1 MVKDEHGMKNI
12 VYLRMKKKII
22 VQPGSTLKMKDI
34 AFISTT
40 GSEKEKIEN
49 TQIYRIKKE
58 DNDYV
63 LIDSF
68 LIIGHFNKLY
78 PDIEFEVIGYHETI
92 IQVKDKAKKPP
103 FLLICFVW
111 LVLFVGSGMTIINFH
126 YDVSMQEVHQRI
138 HYLFTGKNEQFPL
151 WIQIPYSIGLG
162 IGMILFLNQWFKK
175 RFNEEPSPLEVE
187 IFNYQKDVDN
197 YIAYHE
203 NNLNEEDRY
212 L

>member
-1 MVKDEHGMKNI
+1 MNNI
-12 VYLRMKKKII
+12 VYLRMKKKTT
-22 VQPGSTLKMKDI
+22 VLPGSTLKLKDI

-40 GSEKEKIEN
+40 GPEKEKIEN
-49 TQIYRIKKE
+49 THIYRIKEE

-63 LIDSF
+63 LIDCF
-68 LIIGHFNKLY
+68 LIISHFNKVY
-78 PDIEFEVIGYHETI
+78 PNLEFELVGYNETI
-92 IQVKDKAKKPP
+92 VHVKEKAMNPP
-103 FLLICFVW
+103 IILISFVW
-111 LVLFVGSGMTIINFH
+111 LILFIGSAMTIINFH
-126 YDVSMQEVHQRI
+126 YDVSMQEVQQRI
-138 HYLFTGKNEQFPL
+138 HYIFTGKKEEFPL

-162 IGMILFLNQWFKK
+162 VGMVLFLNQWFKK

-203 NNLNEEDRY
+203 NNLNEEERY